1 MVEQERGCGYRKIGG
16 AYLIGTGMA
25 VNCDRLPI
33 LIQECQHCGFG
44 IGFARSMQIVK
55 TEYVRYL
62 ISDRDHVH
70 TSCHDEFP
78 CPICYNT
85 AHKNDPLGEKV
96 GIMFVSNRYYTP
108 ESFVKE
114 SVDMGISKRIAPHT
128 IPKAFKTGMWIMLA
142 YTYPDKSHKIFYAF
156 KPERIEILVWKDDP
170 KKTEYEKKGFTVV
183 EIERTP
189 ENEQK
194 HGWKGGDKHGTSQ

>member
-1 MVEQERGCGYRKIGG
+1 MVETERGCGYRKIGG

-25 VNCDRLPI
+25 ANCDRLPI

-62 ISDRDHVH
+62 IDEDDGHH
-70 TSCHDEFP
+70 PSCEDVFP

-85 AHKNDPLGEKV
+85 DTPADPLGKKV

-108 ESFVKE
+108 ESFAKE

-128 IPKAFKTGMWIMLA
+128 IPKAFKTGMWIMLV

-170 KKTEYEKKGFTVV
+170 KKAEYEKKGFTVV

-189 ENEQK
+189 ENELK
-194 HGWKGGDKHGTSQ
+194 HTLNDRKRW